1 MKLSEFDTIFALSSG
16 SLPAGVAVIRISG
29 TGTRFALETLG
40 VLNLVPRVA
49 SLKTI
54 RKQNNLII
62 DKGLVLFFPDPHSF
76 TGEDCAELHVHGGR
90 AVIDTLFDEL
100 ASMDGLRLA
109 EAGEFTKRAYDNGK
123 MDLTEA
129 EGLADLLSSETE
141 MQRRLA
147 VEQADGGLRRLY
159 DRWSAEIL
167 RSRALIEAELD
178 FSDEEDIPGSV
189 SDQIWKNI
197 SVLINEIKL
206 HLTKSEIGEISRS
219 GFSVVIAGAPNAGK
233 SSLMNAIAGREV
245 AIVSD
250 EQGTTRDVLEVRL
263 DLEGFLVVLKDTA
276 GLRDTDSKVERE
288 GIRRAKDELDN
299 ADLVLYL
306 IEPGSKQQGHALDLS
321 AVNNSI
327 VIGTKSDIEHSIWPI
342 KPDICI
348 STSSSKDIDV
358 LLNLIKEKLAIS
370 DLKDDLVVPTRR
382 RHVDL
387 LNRVLSELE
396 FACEHAALPIE
407 IRSEH
412 LRVSQDNLGRI
423 TGRVDVEDLLGVIFS
438 EFCVGK

>member
-1 MKLSEFDTIFALSSG
+1 MNEFDTIFALSSG
-16 SLPAGVAVIRISG
+16 SVPAGVAVVRISG
-29 TGTRFALETLG
+29 AKTRFALEMLSIRGLT
-40 VLNLVPRVA
+40 PRVA
-49 SLKTI
+49 ALKTI
-54 RKQNNLII
+54 RKQNNQVI
-62 DKGLVLFFPDPHSF
+62 DKGLALFFPMPNSF

-100 ASMDGLRLA
+100 GSIDGLRLA

-129 EGLADLLSSETE
+129 EGLADLLSAETE
-141 MQRRLA
+141 MQRKLA
-147 VEQADGGLRRLY
+147 VVQADGGLRRLY
-159 DRWSAEIL
+159 DRWNAEIL

-189 SDQIWKNI
+189 SDQIWKDI
-197 SVLINEIKL
+197 STLSREIKL
-206 HLTKSEIGEISRS
+206 HLTKSKIGEISRS
-219 GFSVVIAGAPNAGK
+219 GFSIVIAGAPNAGK
-233 SSLMNAIAGREV
+233 SSLLNAIAGREV

-288 GIRRAKDELDN
+288 GIRRAKDELDI

-306 IEPGSKQQGHALDLS
+306 IEPGVNEQDFVMNLS
-321 AVNNSI
+321 QSDKCI
-327 VIGTKSDIEHSIWPI
+327 VIGTKSDQVDANWSI
-342 KPDICI
+342 KTDICI
-348 STSSSKDIDV
+348 SSASPDDLDK
-358 LLNLIKEKLAIS
+358 LLEIVKKRLAIS
-370 DLKDDLVVPTRR
+370 NLQDDLVVPTRR
-382 RHVDL
+382 RHIDL
-387 LNRVLSELE
+387 LSKALSELE
-396 FACEHAALPIE
+396 LASEDSDQPIE

>member
-1 MKLSEFDTIFALSSG
+1 
-16 SLPAGVAVIRISG
+16 
-29 TGTRFALETLG
+29 
-40 VLNLVPRVA
+40 
-49 SLKTI
+49 
-54 RKQNNLII
+54 
-62 DKGLVLFFPDPHSF
+62 
-76 TGEDCAELHVHGGR
+76 
-90 AVIDTLFDEL
+90 
-100 ASMDGLRLA
+100 
-109 EAGEFTKRAYDNGK
+109 

-159 DRWSAEIL
+159 DRWNAEIL

-189 SDQIWKNI
+189 SDQIWKDI
-197 SVLINEIKL
+197 SVLIDEIKL
-206 HLTKSEIGEISRS
+206 HLTKSKIGEISRS
-219 GFSVVIAGAPNAGK
+219 GFSIVIAGAPNAGK

-288 GIRRAKDELDN
+288 GIRRAKGELDN

-306 IEPGSKQQGHALDLS
+306 IEPGSKQQSHALDLS

-342 KPDICI
+342 KTDICI

>member
-1 MKLSEFDTIFALSSG
+1 MSEFDTIFALSSG
-16 SLPAGVAVIRISG
+16 SVPAGVAVIRISG
-29 TGTRFALETLG
+29 DRTRFALETLSISS
-40 VLNLVPRVA
+40 LTPRIA

-62 DKGLVLFFPDPHSF
+62 DKGLVLFFPNPYSF

-90 AVIDTLFDEL
+90 AVVDTLFDEL
-100 ASMDGLRLA
+100 GSIDGLRLA

-159 DRWSAEIL
+159 ERWNAEIL

-197 SVLINEIKL
+197 FGLISEIKV
-206 HLTKSEIGEISRS
+206 HLTKSKIGEVSRN
-219 GFSVVIAGAPNAGK
+219 GFSIVIAGAPNAGK

-263 DLEGFLVVLKDTA
+263 DLDGLLVVLKDTA
-276 GLRDTDSKVERE
+276 GLRDTDNIIERE

-306 IEPGSKQQGHALDLS
+306 VEPSTGEQDVALDLS
-321 AVNNSI
+321 RVKKSI
-327 VIGTKSDIEHSIWPI
+327 VIGTKSDVEGSNWPI
-342 KPDICI
+342 KTDICI
-348 STSSSKDIDV
+348 STRSSQDLDT
-358 LLNLIKEKLAIS
+358 LLDLIKRELAIS

-382 RHVDL
+382 RHIDL

-396 FACEHAALPIE
+396 FASEEVDLPIE

-412 LRVSQDNLGRI
+412 LRISQDNLGRI

>member
-306 IEPGSKQQGHALDLS
+306 IEPGSRQQGHALDLS

>member
-1 MKLSEFDTIFALSSG
+1 M
-16 SLPAGVAVIRISG
+16 
-29 TGTRFALETLG
+29 
-40 VLNLVPRVA
+40 
-49 SLKTI
+49 
-54 RKQNNLII
+54 
-62 DKGLVLFFPDPHSF
+62 
-76 TGEDCAELHVHGGR
+76 
-90 AVIDTLFDEL
+90 
-100 ASMDGLRLA
+100 
-109 EAGEFTKRAYDNGK
+109 
-123 MDLTEA
+123 
-129 EGLADLLSSETE
+129 
-141 MQRRLA
+141 
-147 VEQADGGLRRLY
+147 
-159 DRWSAEIL
+159 
-167 RSRALIEAELD
+167 
-178 FSDEEDIPGSV
+178 
-189 SDQIWKNI
+189 
-197 SVLINEIKL
+197 
-206 HLTKSEIGEISRS
+206 
-219 GFSVVIAGAPNAGK
+219 
-233 SSLMNAIAGREV
+233 
-245 AIVSD
+245 
-250 EQGTTRDVLEVRL
+250 
-263 DLEGFLVVLKDTA
+263 
-276 GLRDTDSKVERE
+276 
-288 GIRRAKDELDN
+288 
-299 ADLVLYL
+299 
-306 IEPGSKQQGHALDLS
+306 IEPGSRQQGHALDLS

>member
-1 MKLSEFDTIFALSSG
+1 MKLGEFDTIFALSSG
-16 SLPAGVAVIRISG
+16 TVPAGVAVIRISG
-29 TGTRFALETLG
+29 LQVRFALETLG
-40 VLNLVPRVA
+40 IGELEPRMA
-49 SLKTI
+49 SLKSI
-54 RKQNNLII
+54 RKQNNQLI
-62 DKGLVLFFPDPHSF
+62 DKGLVLFFPNPHSF

-90 AVIDTLFDEL
+90 AVVDSIFDEL
-100 ASMDGLRLA
+100 SALDGFRFA

-141 MQRRLA
+141 MQRKLA

-159 DRWSAEIL
+159 EQWNAQIL

-189 SDQIWKNI
+189 SDQIWSDI
-197 SVLINEIKL
+197 SSLISDMND
-206 HLTKSEIGEISRS
+206 HLEKSKIGEISRS
-219 GFSVVIAGAPNAGK
+219 GFSIVIAGAPNAGK

-276 GLRDTDSKVERE
+276 GLRETESKVERE
-288 GIRRAKDELDN
+288 GIRKAKSELAQ

-306 IEPGSKQQGHALDLS
+306 IEPGQSEDTHANDFTDVS
-321 AVNNSI
+321 NMI
-327 VIGTKSDIEHSIWPI
+327 TIGTKSDISGARWQKET
-342 KPDICI
+342 DISL
-348 STSSSKDIDV
+348 STRSMADV
-358 LLNLIKEKLAIS
+358 DALLDLIKSKLALSSIR
-370 DLKDDLVVPTRR
+370 DDLVVPTRR

-387 LNRVLSELE
+387 LKSAVSELE
-396 FACEHAALPIE
+396 YALSSSDLPIE

-412 LRVSQDNLGRI
+412 LRISQDNLGRI

>member
-1 MKLSEFDTIFALSSG
+1 MSEFDTIFALSSG
-16 SLPAGVAVIRISG
+16 SVPAGVAVIRISG
-29 TGTRFALETLG
+29 EKTSYALETLG
-40 VLNLVPRVA
+40 VSNLVPRVA
-49 SLKTI
+49 TLKTI

-62 DKGLVLFFPDPHSF
+62 DTGLVLFFPNPHSF

-100 ASMDGLRLA
+100 GSINGLRLA

-159 DRWSAEIL
+159 DRWNAEIL

-189 SDQIWKNI
+189 SDQIWNDI
-197 SVLINEIKL
+197 TTLIREIKR
-206 HLTKSEIGEISRS
+206 HLTKSKIGEISRS
-219 GFSVVIAGAPNAGK
+219 GFSIVIAGAPNAGK
-233 SSLMNAIAGREV
+233 SSLMNAIAGRQV

-250 EQGTTRDVLEVRL
+250 EKGTTRDVLEVRL

-288 GIRRAKDELDN
+288 GIRRAKDELNN

-306 IEPGSKQQGHALDLS
+306 VEPGVSEDRQVLDLS
-321 AVNNSI
+321 AVEKSI
-327 VIGTKSDIEHSIWPI
+327 VIGTKSDIKGSNWPI
-342 KPDICI
+342 KTDICI
-348 STSSSKDIDV
+348 TTNSSHDQDV
-358 LLNLIKEKLAIS
+358 LLDVIKEKLAIS
-370 DLKDDLVVPTRR
+370 DLTDDLVVPTRR
-382 RHVDL
+382 RHIDL
-387 LNRVLSELE
+387 LNRAVIELE
-396 FACEHAALPIE
+396 LACKHSDLPIE

-412 LRVSQDNLGRI
+412 LRLSQDYLGRI

>member
-1 MKLSEFDTIFALSSG
+1 VKLSEFDTIFALSSG
-16 SLPAGVAVIRISG
+16 SVPAGVAVIRISG
-29 TGTRFALETLG
+29 TRTRFALETLG

-159 DRWSAEIL
+159 DRWNAEIL

-189 SDQIWKNI
+189 SDQIWKDI
-197 SVLINEIKL
+197 SVLIDEIKL
-206 HLTKSEIGEISRS
+206 HLTKSKIGEISRS
-219 GFSVVIAGAPNAGK
+219 GFSIVIAGAPNAGK

-288 GIRRAKDELDN
+288 GIRRAKGELDN

-306 IEPGSKQQGHALDLS
+306 IEPGSKQQSHALDLS

-342 KPDICI
+342 KTDICI

-358 LLNLIKEKLAIS
+358 LLNLIKEQLAIS

-396 FACEHAALPIE
+396 IACEHAALPIE

>member
-1 MKLSEFDTIFALSSG
+1 MNLNEFDTIFALSSG
-16 SLPAGVAVIRISG
+16 SVPAGVAVIRISG
-29 TGTRFALETLG
+29 AKTRFALETLG
-40 VLNLVPRVA
+40 VFNLTPRVA
-49 SLKTI
+49 ALKTI

-62 DKGLVLFFPDPHSF
+62 DRGLVLFFPAPNSF

-90 AVIDTLFDEL
+90 AVVDTLFDEL
-100 ASMDGLRLA
+100 GTIDGLRLA
-109 EAGEFTKRAYDNGK
+109 EAGEFSKRAYDNGK

-141 MQRRLA
+141 MQRRFA

-159 DRWSAEIL
+159 DRWNAEIL

-189 SDQIWKNI
+189 SDQIWKDI
-197 SVLINEIKL
+197 SKLIDEVKL
-206 HLTKSEIGEISRS
+206 HLTKSKIGEISRS
-219 GFSVVIAGAPNAGK
+219 GFSIVIAGAPNAGK

-263 DLEGFLVVLKDTA
+263 DLDGFLVVLKDTA
-276 GLRDTDSKVERE
+276 GLRDTDNKVERE
-288 GIRRAKDELDN
+288 GIRRAKKELDN

-306 IEPGSKQQGHALDLS
+306 IEPGVEEQVDVLDTHLFDK
-321 AVNNSI
+321 SI
-327 VIGTKSDIEHSIWPI
+327 VIGTKSDIEDLVWSM
-342 KPDICI
+342 KTDICI
-348 STSSSKDIDV
+348 SIRSTSDV
-358 LLNLIKEKLAIS
+358 DNLLERIKNELSIS

-382 RHVDL
+382 RHIDL
-387 LNRVLSELE
+387 LNIVLSELE
-396 FACEHAALPIE
+396 LACNYTDLPIE